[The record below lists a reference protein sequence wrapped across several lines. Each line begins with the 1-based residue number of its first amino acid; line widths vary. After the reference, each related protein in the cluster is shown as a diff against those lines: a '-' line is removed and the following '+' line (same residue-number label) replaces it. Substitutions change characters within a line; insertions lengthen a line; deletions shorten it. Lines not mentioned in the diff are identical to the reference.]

1 MKNAA
6 TIIGMDDMDRLT
18 RLIRALRNPQFR
30 DQQQLDLL
38 DEVLQNASVIVSEH
52 VPIDVIRMNSRFRV
66 LDLDN
71 GRRVRYT
78 LAFPE
83 NADISHGKLSILAP
97 LGAAVL
103 GRRREEV
110 VEAKVPGGTRRL
122 KIEYALYRPTSR
134 TRSIRSRQRISSS
147 QNLEARTHAAPVAA

>member
-1 MKNAA
+1 MKTAA
-6 TIIGMDDMDRLT
+6 TIIGMDDIDRLAQ
-18 RLIRALRNPQFR
+18 LIRALRNPQFR

-38 DEVLQNASVIVSEH
+38 DEVLQNASVIASEQ

-71 GRRVRYT
+71 GRRARYT
-78 LAFPE
+78 LVLPE
-83 NADISHGKLSILAP
+83 SADISTGKLSILAP
-97 LGAAVL
+97 LGTAVL

-122 KIEYALYRPTSR
+122 KIEYTLYRPTSR
-134 TRSIRSRQRISSS
+134 ARSNPSRQAIWPSRD
-147 QNLEARTHAAPVAA
+147 LEAGYAASEAA

>member
-1 MKNAA
+1 VKTAS
-6 TIIGMDDMDRLT
+6 TLIGMDDMGRLT
-18 RLIRALRNPQFR
+18 QLVRAMRHPQFR

-38 DEVLQNASVIVSEH
+38 DEVLQNANVIVSEH

-71 GRRVRYT
+71 GKRARYT
-78 LAFPE
+78 LVFPE
-83 NADISHGKLSILAP
+83 NADISNGRLSILAP

-122 KIEYALYRPTSR
+122 KLN
-134 TRSIRSRQRISSS
+134 TRSTDRQAGPGPFGRV
-147 QNLEARTHAAPVAA
+147 NGFGPLEIWK

>member
-1 MKNAA
+1 
-6 TIIGMDDMDRLT
+6 MDRLT
-18 RLIRALRNPQFR
+18 QLIRALRNPQFR

-38 DEVLQNASVIVSEH
+38 DEVLQNASVIASEH

-71 GRRVRYT
+71 GRRARYT
-78 LAFPE
+78 LVFPE
-83 NADISHGKLSILAP
+83 NADISNGRLSILAP

-122 KIEYALYRPTSR
+122 KIEYALYGQTSR
-134 TRSIRSRQRISSS
+134 TKSIGSRRRIWSSRD
-147 QNLEARTHAAPVAA
+147 LEAGTYAASEAS

>member
-1 MKNAA
+1 VKTAA

-18 RLIRALRNPQFR
+18 QLTRALRNPQFR

-38 DEVLQNASVIVSEH
+38 DEVLQNASVIASEH
-52 VPIDVIRMNSRFRV
+52 VPTDVIRMNSRFRV

-71 GRRVRYT
+71 GRRARYT
-78 LAFPE
+78 LVLPE
-83 NADISHGKLSILAP
+83 NADISNGRLSILAP

-134 TRSIRSRQRISSS
+134 TRSIRSRQRIWPS
-147 QNLEARTHAAPVAA
+147 QDLEVGTHAAPVAA

>member
-1 MKNAA
+1 MKTAA
-6 TIIGMDDMDRLT
+6 TIIGMDDMERLVQ
-18 RLIRALRNPQFR
+18 LIRALRNPQFP

-38 DEVLQNASVIVSEH
+38 DEVLQNASVIASEQ

-71 GRRVRYT
+71 GRRARYT
-78 LAFPE
+78 LVPPE
-83 NADISHGKLSILAP
+83 SADISTGRLSILAP
-97 LGAAVL
+97 LGTAVL

-122 KIEYALYRPTSR
+122 KIEYTLYRPTSSS
-134 TRSIRSRQRISSS
+134 RSNPSRQAIWPSRD
-147 QNLEARTHAAPVAA
+147 LEAGTYAASEAA

>member
-1 MKNAA
+1 MKTAA

-18 RLIRALRNPQFR
+18 QLIRALRNPQFR

-38 DEVLQNASVIVSEH
+38 DEVLQNASVIASEH
-52 VPIDVIRMNSRFRV
+52 VPIHVIRMNSRFRV

-71 GRRVRYT
+71 GRRTRYT
-78 LAFPE
+78 LVFPE
-83 NADISHGKLSILAP
+83 NADISDGRLSILSP
-97 LGAAVL
+97 LGASVL

-110 VEAKVPGGTRRL
+110 VEARVPGGTRRL

-134 TRSIRSRQRISSS
+134 TRSIRSRQRIWPW
-147 QNLEARTHAAPVAA
+147 QDLETGAYAASEAA

>member
-1 MKNAA
+1 
-6 TIIGMDDMDRLT
+6 MDDMDRLT
-18 RLIRALRNPQFR
+18 QLISALRNPQFR

-38 DEVLQNASVIVSEH
+38 DEVLQNASVIASEH

-71 GRRVRYT
+71 GRRARYT
-78 LAFPE
+78 LVFPE
-83 NADISHGKLSILAP
+83 NADISNGRLSILAP

-103 GRRREEV
+103 GRRQEEV

-122 KIEYALYRPTSR
+122 KIEYALYRPTGR
-134 TRSIRSRQRISSS
+134 TRSIRSSRRIWSS
-147 QNLEARTHAAPVAA
+147 QDLETGTHAAPVAA

>member
-1 MKNAA
+1 MKTAA

-18 RLIRALRNPQFR
+18 QLTRVLRNPQFR

-38 DEVLQNASVIVSEH
+38 DEVLQSASVIASEH
-52 VPIDVIRMNSRFRV
+52 VPTDVIRMNSRFRV

-71 GRRVRYT
+71 GRRARYT
-78 LAFPE
+78 LVFPE
-83 NADISHGKLSILAP
+83 NADISNGRLSILAP

-134 TRSIRSRQRISSS
+134 TRSIRSHQRIWSSRD
-147 QNLEARTHAAPVAA
+147 LEAGTYTASEAA